1 MAKTVKLEYDGKQI
15 EMPLV
20 ESTTGEMCIDIS
32 ELRSKTG
39 LTTLDPGFGN
49 TASCVSRITY
59 VNGEKGILRYRGIP
73 IETVAEKMTFVETA
87 WLLIYGRLPTMSEM
101 KTFSTRLTN
110 NELLHEGLLHHF
122 DAFHP
127 TGNPCRFYQR
137 LLIL

>member
-1 MAKTVKLEYDGKQI
+1 MMAKTVKLEYDGKQI

-59 VNGEKGILRYRGIP
+59 VNG
-73 IETVAEKMTFVETA
+73 
-87 WLLIYGRLPTMSEM
+87 
-101 KTFSTRLTN
+101 
-110 NELLHEGLLHHF
+110 
-122 DAFHP
+122 
-127 TGNPCRFYQR
+127 
-137 LLIL
+137 